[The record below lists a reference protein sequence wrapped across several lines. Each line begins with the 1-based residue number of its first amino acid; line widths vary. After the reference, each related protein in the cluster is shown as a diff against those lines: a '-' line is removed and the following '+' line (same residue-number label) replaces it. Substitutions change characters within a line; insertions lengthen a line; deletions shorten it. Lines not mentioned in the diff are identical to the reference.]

1 MKNNKKTKK
10 KIIIVCTAIC
20 LLAALSVI
28 NFTSF
33 PISCNF
39 TLTSF
44 SSQPQMYIAHRG
56 YSSAYPENTLPA
68 IQAAVDNGFYGCEF
82 DIHTTKDGVWI
93 INHNDTVD
101 KMSNGIGEISKLT
114 YKEIQEFSIDNGNGI
129 KNYSDLKFPTLEE
142 ALVIISKSNT
152 VPFIEIKGYDTVAFQ
167 KLLDEIEKYNLLS
180 KAVIISFDMD
190 ALIGVRTLNSDIKLM
205 YLTNRL
211 TKEDVDICKENGNIG
226 VDINSRNIF
235 KMSKEIEYAK
245 ELGLETAAWTVD
257 IPILADILNMFGIK
271 YITTNRI
278 TPKQ

>member
-1 MKNNKKTKK
+1 MKSNKKIKK
-10 KIIIVCTAIC
+10 RIVIICTAIC
-20 LLAALSVI
+20 LLVALAVI

-33 PISCNF
+33 PLSCGF
-39 TLTSF
+39 TLASY

-56 YSSAYPENTLPA
+56 FSSAYPENTLPA
-68 IQAAVDNGFYGCEF
+68 IQGAVDNGFFGCEF

-93 INHNDTVD
+93 VNHDDTVD
-101 KMSNGIGEISKLT
+101 KMSNGTGEISELT
-114 YKEIQEFSIDNGNGI
+114 YKEIQEFNIDNGNGI
-129 KNYSDLKFPTLEE
+129 KNYSDLKFPTLDEVLE
-142 ALVIISKSNT
+142 IISKSDT
-152 VPFIEIKGYDTVAFQ
+152 IPFIEIKGYDAVAFQ

-190 ALIGVRTLNSDIKLM
+190 ALIGVRNLNSDINLM

-226 VDINSRNIF
+226 VDINSSNIF
-235 KMSKEIEYAK
+235 KMSKEIKYAK

-257 IPILADILNMFGIK
+257 IPILADILNIFEIK

-278 TPKQ
+278 TPKR